1 MHHPS
6 FLLFLI
12 KAEKGTLAWKDAEVE
27 PTTLPLDHTAS

>member
-6 FLLFLI
+6 FLSFLI

-27 PTTLPLDHTAS
+27 LDHTAS